1 MFSETIDIFNTVN
14 RLKDKNQMIDDK
26 QSGEI

>member
-1 MFSETIDIFNTVN
+1 MFSETIYIFNTVN
-14 RLKDKNQMIDDK
+14 RLKDKNQMIDK

>member
-14 RLKDKNQMIDDK
+14 RLKDKNQMNDK
-26 QSGEI
+26 QSGKI

>member
-14 RLKDKNQMIDDK
+14 RLKDKNQMIDK

>member
-14 RLKDKNQMIDDK
+14 RLKDKNQMIDK
-26 QSGEI
+26 QSGKI

>member
-1 MFSETIDIFNTVN
+1 MFSETIAIFNTVN
-14 RLKDKNQMIDDK
+14 RLKDKNQMIDK